1 MNISRVNDLKTPDGC
16 AIPAILTA
24 PDSPRSGVV
33 LLHPYG
39 TSKEHMLGLAFAV
52 AEQGGAA
59 IAIDNCGHGEN
70 MAPIGPRMLP
80 EVDAAVTY
88 MRQRFGTVGC
98 AGLSIGG
105 RLALMSSAD
114 YMVAMSPAVVTEISP
129 QGKWMFENFPKP
141 GVREPYSGY
150 VAQLLQ
156 ELGPVQ
162 AHGRPCML
170 LYAERD
176 IPMILNGSKE
186 LSQLLPQAE
195 VRIVATDIRPDVE
208 HDVPLIRYLP
218 RWFNHE
224 ELKLNME
231 AIAVTSRWLAEHQA
245 GRSAARC
252 P

>member
-1 MNISRVNDLKTPDGC
+1 MDLQRVNDLAAPDGC
-16 AIPAILTA
+16 LIPAILIC
-24 PDSPRSGVV
+24 PDSPRSGTV

-39 TSKEHMLGLAFAV
+39 TSKEHMLGLAFAI

-70 MAPIGPRMLP
+70 KAAIGAHMLQ

-114 YMVAMSPAVVTEISP
+114 HMVAMSPAVVSEISP

-156 ELGPVQ
+156 ELGPVP
-162 AHGRPCML
+162 AHHRPCLL

-176 IPMILNGSKE
+176 IPMILNGAKD
-186 LSQLLPQAE
+186 LKQLLPQAE
-195 VRIVATDIRPDVE
+195 VRFVSRDTRPDVQ

-224 ELKLNME
+224 ELKSNME
-231 AIAVTSRWLAEHQA
+231 AVAVTSQWLMEQ
-245 GRSAARC
+245 RSPAAC
-252 P
+252 A